1 MEPIRRGVGS
11 SATAGLSEVRR
22 LIGITGSPGAG
33 KSTYAARLAEHLSPA
48 AIVVPMDGFH
58 LAGRELDRLGRA
70 DRKGAPDTFDVD
82 GYVDL
87 LARLRCTSSTVY
99 APEFRRD
106 IEEPIAG
113 AIAVEAHHT
122 TVITEGNY
130 LLLEAGGWER
140 VRSLL
145 DECWYVECD
154 EVERVARLVERH
166 VAHGRS
172 PDAAR
177 RWVEHTD
184 EPNARLIE
192 ATRPRADRVVGVDD
206 VIGEAAG

>member
-1 MEPIRRGVGS
+1 
-11 SATAGLSEVRR
+11 VRR
-22 LIGITGSPGAG
+22 LIGITGVPGSG
-33 KSTYAARLAEHLSPA
+33 KSTYAARLAEQWAPA
-48 AIVVPMDGFH
+48 AVVVPMDGFH
-58 LAGRELDRLGRA
+58 LAGCELARLGRA

-82 GYVDL
+82 GYVHL
-87 LARLRCTSSTVY
+87 LDRLRYATSTVY
-99 APEFRRD
+99 APEFRRE

-130 LLLEAGGWER
+130 LLVDRDGWER
-140 VRSLL
+140 VRPLL
-145 DECWYVECD
+145 TECWFVECD
-154 EVERVARLVERH
+154 EAERIARLVARH

-192 ATRPRADRVVGVDD
+192 STRARADRVVRVDD
-206 VIGEAAG
+206 ASG

>member
-1 MEPIRRGVGS
+1 
-11 SATAGLSEVRR
+11 VRR
-22 LIGITGSPGAG
+22 LIGITGVPGSG
-33 KSTYAARLAEHLSPA
+33 KSTYAARLAEQWAPDA
-48 AIVVPMDGFH
+48 VVVPMDGFH
-58 LAGRELDRLGRA
+58 LAGCVLARLGRA

-82 GYVDL
+82 GYVHL
-87 LARLRCTSSTVY
+87 LDRLRNATSTVY
-99 APEFRRD
+99 APEFRRE

-130 LLLEAGGWER
+130 LLVDRDGWER
-140 VRSLL
+140 VRPLL
-145 DECWYVECD
+145 TECWFVECD
-154 EVERVARLVERH
+154 EAERIARLVARH

-192 ATRPRADRVVGVDD
+192 STRARADRVVRLTPEPDG
-206 VIGEAAG
+206 

>member
-1 MEPIRRGVGS
+1 M
-11 SATAGLSEVRR
+11 RR
-22 LIGITGSPGAG
+22 LIGITGAPGAG
-33 KSTYAARLAEHLSPA
+33 KSTYAARLAQELAPA
-48 AIVVPMDGFH
+48 AVVVPMDGFH
-58 LAGRELDRLGRA
+58 LAGCQLERLGRA

-82 GYVDL
+82 GYVQL
-87 LARLRCTSSTVY
+87 LDRLRGATSTVY

-106 IEEPIAG
+106 LEEPIAG

-130 LLLEAGGWER
+130 LLLDCGGWER
-140 VRSLL
+140 VRPLL
-145 DECWYVECD
+145 TECWYVECD
-154 EVERVARLVERH
+154 ETERIARLVARH

-192 ATRPRADRVVGVDD
+192 TTRDRADRVVPG
-206 VIGEAAG
+206 

>member
-1 MEPIRRGVGS
+1 M
-11 SATAGLSEVRR
+11 RR
-22 LIGITGSPGAG
+22 LIGITGAPGAG
-33 KSTYAARLAEHLSPA
+33 KSTYAARLAEQLSPA

-87 LARLRCTSSTVY
+87 LARLRCTTSTVY

-130 LLLEAGGWER
+130 LLLDGRRVGTRPPTARPSAGT
-140 VRSLL
+140 S
-145 DECWYVECD
+145 
-154 EVERVARLVERH
+154 
-166 VAHGRS
+166 S
-172 PDAAR
+172 
-177 RWVEHTD
+177 
-184 EPNARLIE
+184 
-192 ATRPRADRVVGVDD
+192 ATRSSASPGWSNATWRTVDRPTRRG
-206 VIGEAAG
+206 AGSSTPTSRTPG

>member
-1 MEPIRRGVGS
+1 VG
-11 SATAGLSEVRR
+11 EVRR
-22 LIGITGSPGAG
+22 LIGITGVPGSG
-33 KSTYAARLAEHLSPA
+33 KSTYAARLAEQWAPDA
-48 AIVVPMDGFH
+48 VVVPMDGFH
-58 LAGRELDRLGRA
+58 LAGCVLARLGRA

-82 GYVDL
+82 GYVHL
-87 LARLRCTSSTVY
+87 LDRLRNATSTVY
-99 APEFRRD
+99 APEFRRE

-130 LLLEAGGWER
+130 LLVDRDGWER
-140 VRSLL
+140 VRPLL
-145 DECWYVECD
+145 TECWFVECD
-154 EVERVARLVERH
+154 EAERIARLVARH

-192 ATRPRADRVVGVDD
+192 STRARADRVVRLTPEPDG
-206 VIGEAAG
+206 

>member
-1 MEPIRRGVGS
+1 M
-11 SATAGLSEVRR
+11 RR
-22 LIGITGSPGAG
+22 LIGISGAPGAG
-33 KSTYAARLAEHLSPA
+33 KSTYAARLAEQLSPA

-58 LAGRELDRLGRA
+58 LAGRELERLGRA
-70 DRKGAPDTFDVD
+70 DRKGALDTFDVD

-87 LARLRCTSSTVY
+87 LDRLRRATSTVY

-106 IEEPIAG
+106 LEEPIAG

-130 LLLEAGGWER
+130 LLLEDGGWER
-140 VRSLL
+140 VRPLL

-206 VIGEAAG
+206 VIGEDAG

>member
-1 MEPIRRGVGS
+1 M
-11 SATAGLSEVRR
+11 RR
-22 LIGITGSPGAG
+22 LIGIAGVPGAG
-33 KSTYAARLAEHLSPA
+33 KSTYAARLAEQLSPA

-58 LAGRELDRLGRA
+58 LAGLELERLGRA

-87 LARLRCTSSTVY
+87 LGRLRCATSTVY
-99 APEFRRD
+99 APVFRRD
-106 IEEPIAG
+106 LEEPIAG

-130 LLLEAGGWER
+130 LLLESGGWER
-140 VRSLL
+140 VRPLL
-145 DECWYVECD
+145 TECWYVECD
-154 EVERVARLVERH
+154 EVERITRLVERH

-192 ATRPRADRVVGVDD
+192 ATRARADRVVGVDD
-206 VIGEAAG
+206 PIDDDPG

>member
-1 MEPIRRGVGS
+1 M
-11 SATAGLSEVRR
+11 RR
-22 LIGITGSPGAG
+22 LIGITGAPGAG

-58 LAGRELDRLGRA
+58 LAGRELERLGRA

-87 LARLRCTSSTVY
+87 LDRLRRATSTVY

-106 IEEPIAG
+106 LEEPIAG

-130 LLLEAGGWER
+130 LLLDDGGWER
-140 VRSLL
+140 VRPLL
-145 DECWYVECD
+145 D
-154 EVERVARLVERH
+154 RVLVRR
-166 VAHGRS
+166 VRRGRAQS
-172 PDAAR
+172 PGWSNATWRTVDRPTR
-177 RWVEHTD
+177 R
-184 EPNARLIE
+184 
-192 ATRPRADRVVGVDD
+192 G
-206 VIGEAAG
+206 AGSSTPTSRTPG